1 MRPEEY
7 AFLGEFFRQVN
18 AKLLTPQDRRYV
30 PLYQDPELVRFD
42 PVDALA
48 RAIKWISGESVQL
61 LSGFRGTGKST
72 ESHYSVLLCDMEQYL
87 NLSTPIAVTDFL
99 LAVCGAVDEELGRH
113 ELLDDS
119 LQEGWGDRLS
129 RLLEGNIEISEL
141 TVGALGVPAGIKA
154 SLKSD
159 PSFKQLVQQR
169 MAAIWV
175 P

>member
-48 RAIKWISGESVQL
+48 RAIKWTSGESVQL

-72 ESHYSVLLCDMEQYL
+72 ELR
-87 NLSTPIAVTDFL
+87 
-99 LAVCGAVDEELGRH
+99 G
-113 ELLDDS
+113 
-119 LQEGWGDRLS
+119 
-129 RLLEGNIEISEL
+129 
-141 TVGALGVPAGIKA
+141 
-154 SLKSD
+154 
-159 PSFKQLVQQR
+159 
-169 MAAIWV
+169 
-175 P
+175 